1 MASPASP
8 NPSWDEASGKNDNIS
23 TGISWFPNAK
33 LFQALQSEG
42 RANSLRKKPAVP
54 HPPPSAGLGP
64 EGWQS
69 NACTQTRP
77 LKTRQTATKKMW
89 RNQLPPAFTV
99 QLAEEQGRRRS
110 WSQRPKPVCIIYPG
124 GRDSAQVLESSGAGG
139 WLSNCN
145 GELQHQ
151 KASSE
156 TKRLPAAS

>member
-1 MASPASP
+1 MKPREKTTTSQQEFPGSRM
-8 NPSWDEASGKNDNIS
+8 PSS
-23 TGISWFPNAK
+23 FRLYRAK
-33 LFQALQSEG
+33 AG
-42 RANSLRKKPAVP
+42 PNSLRKKPAVP

>member
-1 MASPASP
+1 M
-8 NPSWDEASGKNDNIS
+8 
-23 TGISWFPNAK
+23 
-33 LFQALQSEG
+33 
-42 RANSLRKKPAVP
+42 
-54 HPPPSAGLGP
+54 LGP